1 MRGYGMQVRSG
12 SGGRCEVRWRHLRHL
27 DVEEVRHRVGD
38 LRVGAAQVLEHA
50 SDITRA
56 LDVSEAEL
64 GVVRSRLGW

>member
-1 MRGYGMQVRSG
+1 M
-12 SGGRCEVRWRHLRHL
+12 RWRHLRHL

-64 GVVRSRLGW
+64 GVVRGRLRW